1 MNVPEK
7 LNCWEHRK
15 CGEKECPAYN
25 RKDVFCWALSGNKA
39 CLNGLESSNVFK
51 KCLACDVF
59 RINALTDPANGFMGL
74 INQLY
79 IELEK
84 SEAQHLLFR
93 KINSLIQSTIEL
105 DKTLHV
111 ILTCVTAG
119 YGLGFNRALLL
130 MNDETGNFLEDRMMV
145 APASKEEAYRIWQD
159 LAQMDVTADKLPELV
174 NIYEN
179 GFKAKGKK
187 YKPGKLVMSLSE
199 SNIFTQCIREKNAML
214 CDYKYKDRIP
224 KAFLSFWG
232 AEYFAVAP
240 VLSGQKVRGLIVAD
254 NFVNNQEISG
264 EHINL
269 LSGFAYH
276 AGLAIENALLY
287 ENLEKRAKELS
298 ETNERLVEA
307 RQILMR
313 TEKLTVMGEMA
324 ATVAHEMRTP
334 LISIGGF
341 AQIVKD
347 KVKDDPEIYKHMEI
361 VVGEVKRLENI
372 IRDVLDFVRPFELTL
387 TGINVKKVIE
397 SAVLITESGRK
408 IKGNI
413 SVSVAGDLSTINGD
427 EERLKQV
434 LINLLD
440 NALDSGKG
448 SRVNVSANKEGSKC
462 ILEIRDEG
470 SGIKSEYFDKVLQP
484 FFTTKKNGIGLGL
497 PIAEKIIR
505 EHKGTLTIN
514 KQDIGVIVR
523 IELPLDASTKYEV
536 QGTK

>member
-1 MNVPEK
+1 MAER

-15 CGEKECPAYN
+15 CQERDCPAYG

-39 CLNGLESSNVFK
+39 CLSGLEASNIFK

-59 RINALTDPANGFMGL
+59 HVNVLSSPDNGFMGL
-74 INQLY
+74 INQLH

-84 SEAQHLLFR
+84 SESQHLLFR
-93 KINSLIQSTIEL
+93 KITSLIHSTIDL

-119 YGLGFNRALLL
+119 YGLGFNRAMLL
-130 MNDETGNFLEDRMMV
+130 MTDETGSFLEDRMMV

-159 LAQMDVTADKLPELV
+159 LAKMDVTADQLPELV
-174 NIYEN
+174 SIYES
-179 GFKAKGKK
+179 GFKARGKK
-187 YKPGKLVMSLSE
+187 YKPGKLVIPLADN
-199 SNIFTQCIREKNAML
+199 NIFAQCIKDKSALL
-214 CDYKYKDRIP
+214 CDYKYRERVP
-224 KAFLSFWG
+224 KSFLSFWG
-232 AEYFAVAP
+232 ADYFAAAP
-240 VLSGQKVRGLIVAD
+240 VFSGSKVKGLIVAD
-254 NFVNNQEISG
+254 NFVNNQEITR

-287 ENLEKRAKELS
+287 ENLEKRAKELG
-298 ETNERLVEA
+298 ETNERLKEV

-313 TEKLTVMGEMA
+313 TEKLTAMGEMA

-341 AQIVKD
+341 AQIVRD
-347 KVKDDPEIYKHMEI
+347 SVKKDPETFKHMEVI
-361 VVGEVKRLENI
+361 VGEVKRLENI

-387 TGINVKKVIE
+387 TDINVKKVIE
-397 SAVLITESGRK
+397 SAVVITESGRK
-408 IKGNI
+408 TKGN
-413 SVSVAGDLSTINGD
+413 VNVCVAPGLTTVRAD

-440 NALDSGKG
+440 NALDSSGG
-448 SRVNVSANKEGSKC
+448 AGVNVSAKSEGAVF
-462 ILEIRDEG
+462 ILEVRDEG
-470 SGIKSEYFDKVLQP
+470 AGIKTEHVDKVVQP

-497 PIAEKIIR
+497 PIAEKIVR
-505 EHKGTLTIN
+505 EHKGKLTIN
-514 KQDIGVIVR
+514 SRDVGVTVR
-523 IELPLDASTKYEV
+523 IELPLA
-536 QGTK
+536 